1 MIFITNLLFLHFLFH
16 LIPFFFLIVNMIKI
30 SYNKAYD
37 FLRPELTEIYTSYS
51 IEPQTLIEN
60 IYKSEHYYKQLT
72 SLIFNYENL
81 IDSEH
86 ISIFKKAISYIGKCF
101 HLISENVDKININLW
116 NNDEIIY
123 DISEFKTYDKSK
135 RFNKVQIK
143 DIINKAFSKNNLRY
157 ICIKAEILIY
167 TLFILLSNYHE
178 KNEDEYLILF
188 GGINYALI
196 KSKTLI
202 RKNNEINTMAR
213 YVWEL
218 SSLFNLTLLHE
229 YEIANYIPLHNLFNH
244 EQILMNAE
252 YFGLSWE
259 SEDIEISSQLQFPIK
274 LKFSQCT
281 SNNHNCSFELQIDD
295 EMQYDIITEYTEN
308 YKNIIRT
315 IKILINSDNISIPKI
330 ITTLAYIT
338 KTEQKH
344 ITIVQ

>member
-1 MIFITNLLFLHFLFH
+1 
-16 LIPFFFLIVNMIKI
+16 MIKI
-30 SYNKAYD
+30 SYNKSYD
-37 FLRPELTEIYTSYS
+37 FLRPELTEIYNSYNT
-51 IEPQTLIEN
+51 EPQTLIEN

-81 IDSEH
+81 VDSEY
-86 ISIFKKAISYIGKCF
+86 ISTFKKTISYIGKCF
-101 HLISENVDKININLW
+101 HMISENVDKININLW

-178 KNEDEYLILF
+178 KIEDEYLTLI

-196 KSKTLI
+196 KIKTLI
-202 RKNNEINTMAR
+202 RKNNELNTMAR

-218 SSLFNLTLLHE
+218 SSLFNLMFLHE
-229 YEIANYIPLHNLFNH
+229 YEIVNYIPLHNLFNH

-259 SEDIEISSQLQFPIK
+259 SEDIDISSQLQFPIK
-274 LKFSQCT
+274 TKFSQCT
-281 SNNHNCSFELQIDD
+281 SNNILKSNDYDYSFELQIDD
-295 EMQYDIITEYTEN
+295 EIQYDIITEYTEN
-308 YKNIIRT
+308 YKNIIHT
-315 IKILINSDNISIPKI
+315 IKILIKSDNISIPKI
-330 ITTLAYIT
+330 ITTLAYIA
-338 KTEQKH
+338 KTEQKY
-344 ITIVQ
+344 ITIIQ